1 MTSPKRRRQVCVR
14 SRADGYVVEFSAR
27 VRQIT
32 FSGFGGGADLDLHG
46 IRVGTVQNE
55 GLSGSVGSEI
65 ARRVALAVFA
75 DFGCFASIAVA
86 RPLNAQG
93 QQSRAFRT

>member
-1 MTSPKRRRQVCVR
+1 MLLSFLHVFAR
-14 SRADGYVVEFSAR
+14 SRLADSAE
-27 VRQIT
+27 
-32 FSGFGGGADLDLHG
+32 GPHLDLHG

-86 RPLNAQG
+86 QPLNAQG